1 MIIHLIASP
10 RNVSTA
16 LMYSFSQHTDVYPI
30 DEPFYAC
37 YLTESGK
44 DHPDRELILQHQSM
58 DRARVI
64 DQIHEAAQKH
74 PVVFVKNMAHHI
86 REEDFNA
93 MEDWHHC
100 FLIRHP
106 RLHIQSFAKVIPK
119 PSLEDLG
126 ITTQRKLYDILK
138 NRGLDAHVIDAN
150 QLLENPEQMLRRM
163 CKKTDLPFQESMLS
177 WPSDPKSYDGCW
189 APHWYQ
195 GVWETTRFGPVRNP
209 DEVSLPEYLQPLLTE
224 CLIDYQ
230 YLYDQ
235 IKA

>member
-16 LMYSFSQHTDVYPI
+16 LMYSFARHSDVYAI

-44 DHPDRELILQHQSM
+44 NHPNRELILQHQSM
-58 DRARVI
+58 NRATVI
-64 DQIHEAAQKH
+64 DQIQEAAQKNR
-74 PVVFVKNMAHHI
+74 VVFVKNMAHHI
-86 REEDFNA
+86 REEDFNS

-106 RLHIQSFAKVIPK
+106 RLHIHSFVKVIPK

-126 ITTQRKLYDILK
+126 TTTQRKIYDSLLTLGLK
-138 NRGLDAHVIDAN
+138 SHIIDAN
-150 QLLENPEQMLRRM
+150 QLLKNPEQALRRL
-163 CKKTDLPFQESMLS
+163 CEKVDLPFQESMLS
-177 WPSDPKSYDGCW
+177 WAPGPKSYDGCW

-195 GVWETTRFGPVRNP
+195 SVWETTRFGPVRNP
-209 DEVSLPEYLQPLLTE
+209 DEISLPEHLRPLLTE

-235 IKA
+235 IKG